1 MHTEQMALLIPILG
15 IVLGISTAIV
25 AIITQSRRR
34 VQEFEMRHKERM
46 AAIERGLDVPTD
58 PLEPLEK
65 PRTHSLYLLRGMV
78 WLGVGI
84 AIAFAGGDLIGDE
97 VAKIGFVP
105 AAVGIAYLL
114 FYFVAKPKDETKAD
128 PAGGPPTQL

>member
-1 MHTEQMALLIPILG
+1 MPIEQMALMIPILG

-25 AIITQSRRR
+25 AIVMQSRRR

-46 AAIERGLDVPTD
+46 AAIERGLDVPAD
-58 PLEPLEK
+58 PLEPAERPK
-65 PRTHSLYLLRGMV
+65 THSLYLLRGMV

-84 AIAFAGGDLIGDE
+84 AIAFAGGDLIGED
-97 VAKIGFVP
+97 VARIGFVP
-105 AAVGIAYLL
+105 AAVGIAYLI

-128 PAGGPPTQL
+128 AAGGPPARL